1 MSHTGVEVFLYC
13 KETYLRL
20 LIAVWFGVFL
30 QTPFVLWGRVAQVGV
45 VAAVISCMVSVAC
58 RDQLDILSP

>member
-1 MSHTGVEVFLYC
+1 MGLFSFLSADVAQSPLLSKVCDFKQLLLLSVSQGKSLYC

-30 QTPFVLWGRVAQVGV
+30 QTPFVLWGQ
-45 VAAVISCMVSVAC
+45 
-58 RDQLDILSP
+58 